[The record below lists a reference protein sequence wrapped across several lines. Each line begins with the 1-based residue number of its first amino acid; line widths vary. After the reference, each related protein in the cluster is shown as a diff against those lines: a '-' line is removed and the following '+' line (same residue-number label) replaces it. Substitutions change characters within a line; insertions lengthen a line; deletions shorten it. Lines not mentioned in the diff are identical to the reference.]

1 MKNNLWNILKK
12 ELREMFRD
20 KKSLSMMLVIP
31 IFVPLIVL
39 GMSALFEVQAN
50 KDIEE
55 YNKIGFAYELSEE
68 EKNIAKELNIEVTE
82 GNENEL
88 KTKYEND
95 EIDLYIT
102 KDGNKYIL
110 NGNDS
115 EVTTYAKTLM
125 ESYFNVYKEYLQS
138 GYLQANN
145 VNPND
150 VLNIISVEENI
161 TEEENMFVSYIRN
174 YAFVFIIMA
183 ITVSATYP
191 ATDTTAGERER
202 GTLETLLTFPIKSKD
217 IIVGKFLAVTIAS
230 ILTGIISLI
239 LAIISVAIAQN
250 AFSIYEGLNIM
261 FSPISILLSV
271 IIIIAYSFF
280 ISGLCIAIAS
290 SSKTFK
296 EAQSALTPLTFISL
310 FPGMIAFMIGV
321 IGTPLLSIIPFIN
334 YVVVFTDTLTGEE
347 IENLRQAGTKE
358 IKYENLKSN
367 TTYTIEITGI
377 NQKKYYSQKNSRCL
391 WTFLF
396 SVGGNVPLFPV
407 GIWGVSFFTV
417 GILGTFF
424 KSRL

>member
-68 EKNIAKELNIEVTE
+68 EKNIAKELNIEVNE
-82 GNENEL
+82 GNEDEL
-88 KTKYEND
+88 KTKYKND

-115 EVTTYAKTLM
+115 DVTTYAKTLM

-150 VLNIISVEENI
+150 VLNIITVEENI

-202 GTLETLLTFPIKSKD
+202 GTLETLLTFPIKSRD

-230 ILTGIISLI
+230 ILTGIISLV

-321 IGTPLLSIIPFIN
+321 TGTPLLSIIPFIN
-334 YVVVFTDTLTGEE
+334 YVVVFTDTS
-347 IENLRQAGTKE
+347 A
-358 IKYENLKSN
+358 
-367 TTYTIEITGI
+367 
-377 NQKKYYSQKNSRCL
+377 
-391 WTFLF
+391 
-396 SVGGNVPLFPV
+396 GNVDWLNIALMV
-407 GIWGVSFFTV
+407 ISTIIYISIVLTYIIKQYKSEKNIILKRIASVLGRSFFP
-417 GILGTFF
+417 
-424 KSRL
+424 

>member
-334 YVVVFTDTLTGEE
+334 YVVVFTDTSAGNVDWLNIALMVISTIIYISIVLTY
-347 IENLRQAGTKE
+347 I
-358 IKYENLKSN
+358 IKQYKSEK
-367 TTYTIEITGI
+367 I
-377 NQKKYYSQKNSRCL
+377 
-391 WTFLF
+391 LF
-396 SVGGNVPLFPV
+396 S
-407 GIWGVSFFTV
+407 
-417 GILGTFF
+417 
-424 KSRL
+424 KE

>member
-68 EKNIAKELNIEVTE
+68 EKNIAKELNIEVNE
-82 GNENEL
+82 GNEDEL

-115 EVTTYAKTLM
+115 DVTTYAKTLM

-150 VLNIISVEENI
+150 VLNIITVEENI

-202 GTLETLLTFPIKSKD
+202 GTLETLLTFPIKSRD

-230 ILTGIISLI
+230 ILTGIISLV
-239 LAIISVAIAQN
+239 LAIISVVIAQN

-321 IGTPLLSIIPFIN
+321 TGTPLLSIIPFIN
-334 YVVVFTDTLTGEE
+334 YVVVFTDTSAGNVDWLNIALMVISTIIYISIVLTY
-347 IENLRQAGTKE
+347 I
-358 IKYENLKSN
+358 IKQYKSEK
-367 TTYTIEITGI
+367 I
-377 NQKKYYSQKNSRCL
+377 
-391 WTFLF
+391 LF
-396 SVGGNVPLFPV
+396 S
-407 GIWGVSFFTV
+407 
-417 GILGTFF
+417 
-424 KSRL
+424 KE

>member
-68 EKNIAKELNIEVTE
+68 EKNIAKELNIEVNE
-82 GNENEL
+82 GNEIEL

-115 EVTTYAKTLM
+115 DVTTYAKTLM

-150 VLNIISVEENI
+150 VLNIITVEENI

-202 GTLETLLTFPIKSKD
+202 GTLETLLTFPIKSRD

-321 IGTPLLSIIPFIN
+321 TGTPLLSIIPFIN
-334 YVVVFTDTLTGEE
+334 YVVVFTDTSAGNVDWLNIALMVISTIIYISIVLTY
-347 IENLRQAGTKE
+347 I
-358 IKYENLKSN
+358 IKQYKSEK
-367 TTYTIEITGI
+367 I
-377 NQKKYYSQKNSRCL
+377 
-391 WTFLF
+391 LF
-396 SVGGNVPLFPV
+396 S
-407 GIWGVSFFTV
+407 
-417 GILGTFF
+417 
-424 KSRL
+424 KE

>member
-1 MKNNLWNILKK
+1 MMNNLWNILKK

-39 GMSALFEVQAN
+39 GMSALFDVQAN

-68 EKNIAKELNIEVTE
+68 EKNIAKEIDIEVIE
-82 GNENEL
+82 GNTDEL
-88 KTKYEND
+88 KNKYEND

-102 KDGNKYIL
+102 KEGNKYII

-138 GYLQANN
+138 GYLQENN

-150 VLNIISVEENI
+150 VLNIITVEENI

-202 GTLETLLTFPIKSKD
+202 GTLETLLTFPIKSRD

-261 FSPISILLSV
+261 FSPISIVLSV

-321 IGTPLLSIIPFIN
+321 TGTPLLSIIPFIN
-334 YVVVFTDTLTGEE
+334 YVVVFTDTSAGNIDWLNIALMVVSTIIYISIVLTY
-347 IENLRQAGTKE
+347 I
-358 IKYENLKSN
+358 IKQYKSEK
-367 TTYTIEITGI
+367 I
-377 NQKKYYSQKNSRCL
+377 
-391 WTFLF
+391 LF
-396 SVGGNVPLFPV
+396 S
-407 GIWGVSFFTV
+407 
-417 GILGTFF
+417 
-424 KSRL
+424 KE

>member
-39 GMSALFEVQAN
+39 GMSALFDVQAN

-55 YNKIGFAYELSEE
+55 YNKIGFAYELTEE
-68 EKNIAKELNIEVTE
+68 ERNIAQELKIEITE
-82 GNENEL
+82 GNTEEL
-88 KTKYEND
+88 KAKYENN
-95 EIDLYIT
+95 EIDLFIT
-102 KDGNKYIL
+102 KDGSKFVI

-115 EVTTYAKTLM
+115 DTTTYAKNLM
-125 ESYFNVYKEYLQS
+125 ETYFNVYKEYLQ
-138 GYLQANN
+138 GQYLQANN
-145 VNPND
+145 IAPTD
-150 VLNIISVEENI
+150 VLDIITVEENI
-161 TEEENMFVSYIRN
+161 EEEENMFVSYIRN

-250 AFSIYEGLNIM
+250 TFSIYEGLNIM

-290 SSKTFK
+290 SAKTFK

-310 FPGMIAFMIGV
+310 FPGMIAFMIGTT
-321 IGTPLLSIIPFIN
+321 GTPLLSVIPFIN
-334 YVVVFTDTLTGEE
+334 YTVVFTDTSAGNVDWLNIALMVISTIIYISIVLTY
-347 IENLRQAGTKE
+347 I
-358 IKYENLKSN
+358 IKQYKSEK
-367 TTYTIEITGI
+367 I
-377 NQKKYYSQKNSRCL
+377 
-391 WTFLF
+391 LF
-396 SVGGNVPLFPV
+396 S
-407 GIWGVSFFTV
+407 
-417 GILGTFF
+417 
-424 KSRL
+424 KE

>member
-68 EKNIAKELNIEVTE
+68 EKNIAKGLNIEVTE

-102 KDGNKYIL
+102 KEGNKYII

-115 EVTTYAKTLM
+115 DVTTYAKTLM

-138 GYLQANN
+138 GYLQENN
-145 VNPND
+145 INPND
-150 VLNIISVEENI
+150 VLNIITVEENI

-261 FSPISILLSV
+261 FSPISIFLSV
-271 IIIIAYSFF
+271 IIIVAYSFF

-321 IGTPLLSIIPFIN
+321 TGTPLLSIIPFIN
-334 YVVVFTDTLTGEE
+334 YVVVFTDTSAGNVDWLNIALMIISTIIYISIVLTY
-347 IENLRQAGTKE
+347 I
-358 IKYENLKSN
+358 IKQYKSEK
-367 TTYTIEITGI
+367 I
-377 NQKKYYSQKNSRCL
+377 
-391 WTFLF
+391 LF
-396 SVGGNVPLFPV
+396 S
-407 GIWGVSFFTV
+407 
-417 GILGTFF
+417 
-424 KSRL
+424 KE

>member
-68 EKNIAKELNIEVTE
+68 EKNIAKELNIEVNE
-82 GNENEL
+82 GNEDEL

-115 EVTTYAKTLM
+115 DVTTYAKTLM

-138 GYLQANN
+138 GYLQTNN

-150 VLNIISVEENI
+150 VLNIITVEENI

-191 ATDTTAGERER
+191 STDTTAGERER
-202 GTLETLLTFPIKSKD
+202 GTLETLLTFPIKSRD

-230 ILTGIISLI
+230 ILTGIISLV

-321 IGTPLLSIIPFIN
+321 TGTPLLSIIPFIN
-334 YVVVFTDTLTGEE
+334 YVVVFTDTSAGNVDWLNIALMVISTIIYISIVLTY
-347 IENLRQAGTKE
+347 I
-358 IKYENLKSN
+358 IKQYKSEK
-367 TTYTIEITGI
+367 I
-377 NQKKYYSQKNSRCL
+377 
-391 WTFLF
+391 LF
-396 SVGGNVPLFPV
+396 S
-407 GIWGVSFFTV
+407 
-417 GILGTFF
+417 
-424 KSRL
+424 KE

>member
-115 EVTTYAKTLM
+115 DVTTYAKTLM

-334 YVVVFTDTLTGEE
+334 YVVVFTDTSAGNVDWLNIALMVISTIIYISIVLTY
-347 IENLRQAGTKE
+347 I
-358 IKYENLKSN
+358 IKQYKSEK
-367 TTYTIEITGI
+367 I
-377 NQKKYYSQKNSRCL
+377 
-391 WTFLF
+391 LF
-396 SVGGNVPLFPV
+396 S
-407 GIWGVSFFTV
+407 
-417 GILGTFF
+417 
-424 KSRL
+424 KE

>member
-55 YNKIGFAYELSEE
+55 YNKIGFAHELSEE
-68 EKNIAKELNIEVTE
+68 EKNIAKELNIEVNE
-82 GNENEL
+82 GNEDEL

-115 EVTTYAKTLM
+115 DVTTYAKTLM

-150 VLNIISVEENI
+150 VLNIITVEENI

-202 GTLETLLTFPIKSKD
+202 GTLETLLTFPIKSRD

-230 ILTGIISLI
+230 ILTGIISLV

-321 IGTPLLSIIPFIN
+321 TGTPLLSIIPFIN
-334 YVVVFTDTLTGEE
+334 YVVVFTDTSAGNVDWLNIALMVISTIIYISIVLTY
-347 IENLRQAGTKE
+347 I
-358 IKYENLKSN
+358 IKQYKSEK
-367 TTYTIEITGI
+367 I
-377 NQKKYYSQKNSRCL
+377 
-391 WTFLF
+391 LF
-396 SVGGNVPLFPV
+396 S
-407 GIWGVSFFTV
+407 
-417 GILGTFF
+417 
-424 KSRL
+424 KE

>member
-55 YNKIGFAYELSEE
+55 YNKIGFAYEISEE
-68 EKNIAKELNIEVTE
+68 EKNIAKELNIEVNE
-82 GNENEL
+82 GNEDEL
-88 KTKYEND
+88 KTKYKND

-115 EVTTYAKTLM
+115 DVTTYAKTLM

-150 VLNIISVEENI
+150 VLNIITVEENI

-202 GTLETLLTFPIKSKD
+202 GTLETLLTFPIKSRD

-230 ILTGIISLI
+230 ILTGIISLV

-321 IGTPLLSIIPFIN
+321 TGTPLLSIIPFIN
-334 YVVVFTDTLTGEE
+334 YVVVFTDTSAGNVDWLNIALMVISTIIYISIVLTY
-347 IENLRQAGTKE
+347 I
-358 IKYENLKSN
+358 IKQYKSEK
-367 TTYTIEITGI
+367 I
-377 NQKKYYSQKNSRCL
+377 
-391 WTFLF
+391 LF
-396 SVGGNVPLFPV
+396 S
-407 GIWGVSFFTV
+407 
-417 GILGTFF
+417 
-424 KSRL
+424 KE

>member
-68 EKNIAKELNIEVTE
+68 EKNIAKELNIEVNE
-82 GNENEL
+82 GNEDEL
-88 KTKYEND
+88 KTKYKND

-115 EVTTYAKTLM
+115 DVTTYAKTLM

-150 VLNIISVEENI
+150 VLNIITVEENI

-202 GTLETLLTFPIKSKD
+202 GTLETLLTFPIKSRD

-230 ILTGIISLI
+230 ILTGIISLV

-250 AFSIYEGLNIM
+250 AFSIGLNIM

-321 IGTPLLSIIPFIN
+321 TGTPLLSIIPFIN
-334 YVVVFTDTLTGEE
+334 YVVVFTDTSAGNVDWLNIALMVISTIIYISIVLTY
-347 IENLRQAGTKE
+347 I
-358 IKYENLKSN
+358 IKQYKSEK
-367 TTYTIEITGI
+367 I
-377 NQKKYYSQKNSRCL
+377 
-391 WTFLF
+391 LF
-396 SVGGNVPLFPV
+396 S
-407 GIWGVSFFTV
+407 
-417 GILGTFF
+417 
-424 KSRL
+424 KE

>member
-68 EKNIAKELNIEVTE
+68 EKNIAKELNIEVNE
-82 GNENEL
+82 GNEDKL

-102 KDGNKYIL
+102 KDGNKYII

-115 EVTTYAKTLM
+115 DVTTYAKTLM

-150 VLNIISVEENI
+150 VLNIITVEENI

-202 GTLETLLTFPIKSKD
+202 GTLETLLTFPIKSRD

-230 ILTGIISLI
+230 ILTGIISLV

-321 IGTPLLSIIPFIN
+321 TGTPLLSIIPFIN
-334 YVVVFTDTLTGEE
+334 YVVVFTDTSAGNVDWLNIALMVISTIIYISIVLTY
-347 IENLRQAGTKE
+347 I
-358 IKYENLKSN
+358 IKQYKSEK
-367 TTYTIEITGI
+367 I
-377 NQKKYYSQKNSRCL
+377 
-391 WTFLF
+391 LF
-396 SVGGNVPLFPV
+396 S
-407 GIWGVSFFTV
+407 
-417 GILGTFF
+417 
-424 KSRL
+424 KE

>member
-68 EKNIAKELNIEVTE
+68 EKNIAKELNIEVNE
-82 GNENEL
+82 GNEDEL
-88 KTKYEND
+88 KTKYKND

-115 EVTTYAKTLM
+115 DVTTYAKTLM

-150 VLNIISVEENI
+150 VLNIITVEENI

-202 GTLETLLTFPIKSKD
+202 GTLETLLTFPIKSRD

-230 ILTGIISLI
+230 ILTGIISLV

-271 IIIIAYSFF
+271 IIIITYSFF

-321 IGTPLLSIIPFIN
+321 TGTPLLSIIPFIN
-334 YVVVFTDTLTGEE
+334 YVVVFTDTSAGNVDWLNIALMVISTIIYISIVLTY
-347 IENLRQAGTKE
+347 I
-358 IKYENLKSN
+358 IKQYKSEK
-367 TTYTIEITGI
+367 I
-377 NQKKYYSQKNSRCL
+377 
-391 WTFLF
+391 LF
-396 SVGGNVPLFPV
+396 S
-407 GIWGVSFFTV
+407 
-417 GILGTFF
+417 
-424 KSRL
+424 KE